1 MNKIISLRKAA
12 TAGLLALTVGVAAS
26 CNVADQLL
34 DVNNPAELDES
45 LLNDAALVKV
55 LVGGV
60 IGDFQDMYADPF
72 LWRGSMFTDE
82 QITGI
87 NWEQTAR
94 LSQRIVKYDEGDAD
108 LMFSRISRARAQ
120 ADSISGR
127 LKDGL
132 SENPSTDPNLAVTL
146 AYAGYSY
153 IVLAD
158 AMCEATVN
166 VGSEI
171 YQPADLYQFAVDRFN
186 EALPIATA
194 AGSAVLLNKRTAADL
209 VSMINVGLSRAYLN
223 LGQNAQAMA
232 AAAKVPAGFYW
243 WVEYNDTDDRV
254 YDPLEA
260 STKGANHAVG
270 MHPHFLAGGPQ
281 NFGVQNLEAFLTD
294 PRVQH
299 EPSWS
304 TGHNALTK
312 LYKPKQGLMWS
323 EYNGQ
328 TFADGGTPEPYK
340 RSTDIA
346 MASYIEAMEN
356 YYEAAG
362 PTGTGPL
369 GTTLEFVNSRRAF
382 GNQDPV
388 SLSGDALM
396 AELREQRGK
405 DLFMGG
411 YRLGDL
417 RRWMRLDGQD
427 LFPTGL
433 HPTEGW
439 GNYGTATC
447 YPLPKE
453 EYEGNPN
460 ITNPN
465 G

>member
-1 MNKIISLRKAA
+1 MKMISLRKAA
-12 TAGLLALTVGVAAS
+12 RAGLLGLVLAGVTACS
-26 CNVADQLL
+26 TADALL
-34 DVNNPAELDES
+34 DVENPAQLDES
-45 LLNDAALVKV
+45 LLQDAALVKV

-60 IGDFQDMYADPF
+60 IGDFQNMYSDPF
-72 LWRGSMFTDE
+72 VWRGSMFTDE

-108 LMFSRISRARAQ
+108 LMFSDISRARAQ

-127 LKDGL
+127 LKGGL
-132 SENPSTDPNLAVTL
+132 SSNPASDPNLALTL

-166 VGSEI
+166 VGSTI
-171 YQPADLYQFAVDRFN
+171 HQPVDLYKMAVDRFN
-186 EALPIATA
+186 EAMTVANA
-194 AGSAVLLNKRTAADL
+194 AGASTKLSNGKKVSDL
-209 VSMINVGLSRAYLN
+209 INLINVGLSRANLN
-223 LGQNAQAMA
+223 AGNNAAAMA

-243 WVEYNDTDDRV
+243 WGEDNDTDSRV
-254 YDPLEA
+254 YNVLE
-260 STKGANHAVG
+260 SRITGGNHSLGV
-270 MHPHFLAGGPQ
+270 HPHFIAGGPQ
-281 NFGVQNLEAFLTD
+281 NFGTQNLQASLTD

-299 EPSWS
+299 EPKWA

-323 EYNGQ
+323 EYNGA
-328 TFADGGTPEPYK
+328 TYATGGTPNAYT
-340 RSTDIA
+340 RAADIA
-346 MASYIEAMEN
+346 MASYIEAMQN

-362 PTGTGPL
+362 PSGTGPL
-369 GTTLEFVNSRRAF
+369 GTTLEFVNARRAF
-382 GNQDPV
+382 GKQAPV
-388 SLSGDALM
+388 TLTGDALM

-417 RRWMRLDGQD
+417 RRWLRQGKN
-427 LFPTGL
+427 LFPTGV
-433 HPTEGW
+433 HPTTEW
-439 GNYGTATC
+439 GQYGDATC

-460 ITNPN
+460 ISR
-465 G
+465 

>member
-1 MNKIISLRKAA
+1 MSKIISLRKAA
-12 TAGLLALTVGVAAS
+12 TAGLLALTVGIAAS
-26 CNVADQLL
+26 CNQLL
-34 DVNNPAELDES
+34 EVDNPAELNEE
-45 LLNDAALVKV
+45 LLDDRALVKV

-60 IGDFQDMYADPF
+60 IADFQEAYDDPF
-72 LWRGSMFTDE
+72 VWRGSMFTDE

-94 LSQRIVKYDEGDAD
+94 LSQRIVQYDEGDAD
-108 LMFSRISRARAQ
+108 MMFSEISRARAQ
-120 ADSISGR
+120 ADSVSAR
-127 LKDGL
+127 LKGGL
-132 SENPSTDPNLAVTL
+132 SEDPSSDANLAATL

-153 IVLAD
+153 IILAD
-158 AMCEATVN
+158 AMCQATVN
-166 VGSEI
+166 VGSDI
-171 YQPADLYQFAVDRFN
+171 YEPAELYQFAVDRFN

-194 AGSAVLLNKRTAADL
+194 AGSTALQNKRTAADL
-209 VSMINVGLSRAYLN
+209 VHMINVGLSRAYLN
-223 LGQNAQAMA
+223 LGQGAQAMA
-232 AAAKVPAGFYW
+232 AAEKVPEGFFW

-254 YDPLEA
+254 YNVLEA
-260 STKGANHAVG
+260 REAGGNHALG

-281 NFGVQNLEAFLTD
+281 NFGVQELAPSLTD

-312 LYKPKQGLMWS
+312 LYKPKQGLMFS
-323 EYNGQ
+323 GYNGQ
-328 TFADGGTPEPYK
+328 TFADGGTPLGYE
-340 RSTDIA
+340 RGTDIA
-346 MASYIEAMEN
+346 MASYVEAMQN

-362 PTGTGPL
+362 PAGTGPL
-369 GTTLEFVNSRRAF
+369 GTTLEFVNARRAF

-388 SLSGDALM
+388 NLSGDALV
-396 AELREQRGK
+396 AELRDQRGR

-417 RRWMRLDGQD
+417 RRWQRLDGVD
-427 LFPTGL
+427 LFPSGT
-433 HPTEGW
+433 HPTAEW
-439 GNYGTATC
+439 GQYGTATC

-460 ITNPN
+460 ITDPN